1 VKGGDVGLVVIDL
14 VANRDRRVI
23 WTNGGGGV
31 FLTVRGPLVC
41 PSPGFPAF
49 AGGKG
54 IDRYRATGDGRIIQ
68 RALAAQPL
76 VARRYQQQRLTQADL
91 SFLIRRQALPRI
103 ADYLGTRIVFSVD
116 DTLILAEN
124 HRLVIIRNISGN
136 RSQCR
141 QRAMKLSCVF
151 CNGLGRQLGDFD
163 LMCPICE
170 GHGSLEITGNPSLH
184 RCHFCHGY
192 GRGVGTFGPSCPICK
207 GFGQLTEDRK
217 PPTLSK
223 SNPPTEPV
231 PPSGLTLIA
240 DSRLAELRTCA
251 HSQLDYR
258 KLIRLCDE
266 LNTTFSQGCYLA
278 VIMLTRSLLDHPYS
292 AKAHSAKSRITMAV
306 DHSKTLCSFS
316 MGPPARSP
324 MVSCTG

>member
-1 VKGGDVGLVVIDL
+1 
-14 VANRDRRVI
+14 VAVYPDRIGCRKL
-23 WTNGGGGV
+23 N
-31 FLTVRGPLVC
+31 F
-41 PSPGFPAF
+41 
-49 AGGKG
+49 
-54 IDRYRATGDGRIIQ
+54 
-68 RALAAQPL
+68 
-76 VARRYQQQRLTQADL
+76 

-103 ADYLGTRIVFSVD
+103 ADYLGTQIVFSVD
-116 DTLILAEN
+116 ITLILAESR
-124 HRLVIIRNISGN
+124 RLVIIRNISGN

-151 CNGLGRQLGDFD
+151 CNGLGRQVGDFD

-170 GHGSLEITGNPSLH
+170 GHGSLEIAGNPSLH

-192 GRGVGTFGPSCPICK
+192 GREVGTFGPSCPICK

-223 SNPPTEPV
+223 SNPPAEPV

-266 LNTTFSQGCYLA
+266 FNTTFSQGCYLA
-278 VIMLTRSLLDHPYS
+278 VIMLTRSLLDHVPPVFG
-292 AKAHSAKSRITMAV
+292 KSTFSEVANNHGGKSLKDAMQFLDGAARKIADGQLHGLMRKTETLPVRQQVDFAALLDLLLAEIVRIT
-306 DHSKTLCSFS
+306 
-316 MGPPARSP
+316 R
-324 MVSCTG
+324 